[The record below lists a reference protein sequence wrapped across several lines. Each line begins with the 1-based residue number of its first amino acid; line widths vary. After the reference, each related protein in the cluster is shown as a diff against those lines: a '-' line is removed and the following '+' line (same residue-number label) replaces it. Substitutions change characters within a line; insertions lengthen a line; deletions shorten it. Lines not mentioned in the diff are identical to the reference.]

1 MKSSCERQVGNN
13 RIQRKN
19 FFHYALIE
27 FNTPNSLSWLARI
40 GLSSTHITCDIHN
53 SQSKNS
59 YGKDRIQEKYLQ
71 EKQTSLFSLFVV
83 ANRGTASSESWKYK
97 YKRKCCTVKVFPC
110 HVHFFTVVPHNCSLT
125 EVYWNWN
132 EIIYD
137 YDDITRQEPMSRFSL
152 NSSCGASTLR
162 IFIYDTEDCFKL
174 FSFSFPNPS
183 NSFLWFYGYK
193 TKVRAAFLSYNKSH
207 SLQHILAFNCMPI
220 NVHTCIITSMFQW
233 KPSVQ

>member
-1 MKSSCERQVGNN
+1 MGTFSDFGFTFPLQYWILFGNTAIVMKSSCERQVQVGNN

-27 FNTPNSLSWLARI
+27 SNTPNSLSWLARI
-40 GLSSTHITCDIHN
+40 CLSSKHITCDIHN

-71 EKQTSLFSLFVV
+71 EKQTSLFPLFVV

-97 YKRKCCTVKVFPC
+97 YKRKCFTVKVFPC

-137 YDDITRQEPMSRFSL
+137 YDDITRQEPRSRFSL

-162 IFIYDTEDCFKL
+162 IFIWYRRL
-174 FSFSFPNPS
+174 FQT
-183 NSFLWFYGYK
+183 FLF
-193 TKVRAAFLSYNKSH
+193 FLS
-207 SLQHILAFNCMPI
+207 
-220 NVHTCIITSMFQW
+220 
-233 KPSVQ
+233 KPVK